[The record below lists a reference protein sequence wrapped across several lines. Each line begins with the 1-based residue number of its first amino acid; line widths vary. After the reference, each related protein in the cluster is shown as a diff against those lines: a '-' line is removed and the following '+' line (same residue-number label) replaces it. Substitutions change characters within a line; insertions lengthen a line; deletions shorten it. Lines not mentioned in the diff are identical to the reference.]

1 MTFIVS
7 FIIHPITESL
17 VFLKMKPYPLSLV
30 LMLMI
35 LGNAS
40 WCMMA
45 QVFDTD
51 AWLRL
56 MRM

>member
-1 MTFIVS
+1 MNFIVS
-7 FIIHPITESL
+7 FIIHHITENQ
-17 VFLKMKPYPLSLV
+17 VFLKIKPYPLSLV

-35 LGNAS
+35 LGNAP
-40 WCMMA
+40 WFMMA
-45 QVFDTD
+45 EVFDTD